1 MSDKVRAS
9 SENPGN
15 LAVYAADGNLSTFW
29 APDLPAVARRREI
42 LPTFHWLEI
51 DLGRVETVH
60 AVTLRSG
67 LDCLDADHDYIEYD
81 FHR

>member
-15 LAVYAADGNLSTFW
+15 LAVYAADGDLSTFW
-29 APDLPAVARRREI
+29 APDLRVARRREI
-42 LPTFHWLEI
+42 LPGHWLEI

-67 LDCLDADHDYIEYD
+67 LSCLAAIGT
-81 FHR
+81 FQR